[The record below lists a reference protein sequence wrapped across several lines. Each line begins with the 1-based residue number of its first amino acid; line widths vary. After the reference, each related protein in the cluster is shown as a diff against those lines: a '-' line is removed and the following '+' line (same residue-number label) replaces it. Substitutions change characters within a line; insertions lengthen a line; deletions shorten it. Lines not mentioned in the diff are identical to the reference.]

1 MLSELKEEFL
11 IGRAAFVTV
20 LVGRVFFFVAALE
33 TVLEG
38 ALFVPVFL
46 FLDVELGEG
55 VVIVPIPKDLEPLV
69 QAGGPGEVFIPED
82 VFFIFEGFFQGG
94 DSLVFEAFFQ
104 GGEILVLEAFIQ
116 GGVFDTNGL
125 TLLLFPSIANEDML
139 LLPAPKVAIIPC
151 RRLNRRVL
159 LVSGVCSS
167 WRMSVLFLRD
177 FSTTFL
183 LALLSTDLATKLVVD
198 DLLLLTGVLAVME
211 TSLVGVFGGDLSVS
225 LFVLFPQILTIV
237 KSQ

>member
-1 MLSELKEEFL
+1 M
-11 IGRAAFVTV
+11 
-20 LVGRVFFFVAALE
+20 GRVFFVVAALV

-38 ALFVPVFL
+38 AFLDPVFL

-55 VVIVPIPKDLEPLV
+55 VVIVPIPKDLEPSV
-69 QAGGPGEVFIPED
+69 HGGGSEEVFIPKD

-94 DSLVFEAFFQ
+94 DSLVLEIFFQ
-104 GGEILVLEAFIQ
+104 NGEMLVLEAFIQ
-116 GGVFDTNGL
+116 GGVFDTNAP
-125 TLLLFPSIANEDML
+125 TLLLSPSIASEDML
-139 LLPAPKVAIIPC
+139 LLPTPKVAVIPR

-167 WRMSVLFLRD
+167 WRISVLFLSD
-177 FSTTFL
+177 FSTAFL

-211 TSLVGVFGGDLSVS
+211 TSLVGVFGGGDLYDS
-225 LFVLFPQILTIV
+225 LFVLFSQILTIV
-237 KSQ
+237 RSQ